1 MPTLNLAGL
10 LRQLALPLL
19 LALGSAACASD
30 PGSKPSAIQ
39 PMDFI
44 GQDFNLQIE
53 KTQGPAASSYPSQG
67 AIVRRMLAHG
77 QWSSQGAGG
86 PNHREASGT
95 SQWRRSGTGGWV
107 ETSTDTSTNTS
118 TITSTIA
125 SGRPAHSVL
134 TYTFEGPSHGR
145 WSWNINHGQATLSG
159 SFTTAPGKPS
169 AEQWL
174 APATNAGLHV
184 PLIIKSAI
192 STDLPAGSF
201 PAAGLVLQ
209 SYAADGT
216 LSLQGFGPGTINSK
230 GTYTYKRLSANT
242 AVEEALQT
250 SDFFTLPYTMVYTF
264 KTANSGVWYQNFANG
279 LIRFSGT
286 FDTFAR

>member
-1 MPTLNLAGL
+1 MQTVNLARL
-10 LRQLALPLL
+10 TRRLALPVL
-19 LALGSAACASD
+19 LALAGTACASD
-30 PGSKPSAIQ
+30 LGSPSRAIH

-53 KTQGPAASSYPSQG
+53 KTQGPAASSYPNQG

-86 PNHREASGT
+86 PNHREAAGT
-95 SQWRRSGTGGWV
+95 SQWRRSGTGEWV
-107 ETSTDTSTNTS
+107 EISTE
-118 TITSTIA
+118 TSTIA
-125 SGRPAHSVL
+125 PGGPASSVL
-134 TYTFEGPSHGR
+134 TYTFDGPSHGR
-145 WSWNINHGQATLSG
+145 WSWNINHGQALLSG
-159 SFTTAPGKPS
+159 SFTTAPSKPS
-169 AEQWL
+169 AEQVL
-174 APATNAGLHV
+174 APVTNAGLHV
-184 PLIIKSAI
+184 PLIIKSAV

-216 LSLQGFGPGTINSK
+216 LSFQGFGPGTINSK
-230 GTYTYKRLSANT
+230 GSYTYKRLSANT
-242 AVEEALQT
+242 AVEETLQT